1 MIRLVLMIGIAGS
14 GKSTIAK
21 ILKETYDRVDS
32 QQSVIV
38 SSDSIRAEILGSEND
53 QTANDKVFTEV
64 RKRINNNLS
73 KRTVIVD
80 ATNINIKNRRS
91 ILEIGKKFPNV
102 KKIAMVMTTPLEQA
116 KAQNHSRESYL

>member
-21 ILKETYDRVDS
+21 TLKETYNRVDG

-38 SSDSIRAEILGSEND
+38 SSDAIRAEILGSEND
-53 QTANDKVFTEV
+53 QTANDNVFAEV

-80 ATNINIKNRRS
+80 ATNINIKSRRS
-91 ILEIGKKFPNV
+91 ILEV
-102 KKIAMVMTTPLEQA
+102 
-116 KAQNHSRESYL
+116 